1 MDPLKLRILFFGAI
15 SFILYF
21 LIFYF
26 EELVMHYFILGSW
39 YALLPISSALLIS
52 IAYGSFAN
60 FVIVYIVKIHEEKN
74 KF

>member
-1 MDPLKLRILFFGAI
+1 MTPLKLKIFFFGSI

-26 EELVMHYFILGSW
+26 EELVMHYFVLGSW
-39 YALLPISSALLIS
+39 YALLPICTAFLIS

-60 FVIVYIVKIHEEKN
+60 FVIDFISKIREK
-74 KF
+74 K

>member
-1 MDPLKLRILFFGAI
+1 MDPLKLRILFFGSI

-39 YALLPISSALLIS
+39 YALLPIATAFLIS

-60 FVIVYIVKIHEEKN
+60 FVIVYIGKIQEKKN

>member
-1 MDPLKLRILFFGAI
+1 MDPLILRILFFGSI

-26 EELVMHYFILGSW
+26 EELVMQYFVLGSW
-39 YALLPISSALLIS
+39 YALLPICTALIIS

-60 FVIVYIVKIHEEKN
+60 FVIDYIGKIQEK
-74 KF
+74 KK